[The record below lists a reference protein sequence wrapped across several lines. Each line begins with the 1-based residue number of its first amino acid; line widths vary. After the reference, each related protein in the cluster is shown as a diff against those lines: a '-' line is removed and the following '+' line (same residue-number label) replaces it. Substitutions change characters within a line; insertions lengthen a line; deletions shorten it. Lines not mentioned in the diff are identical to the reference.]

1 MDLYNELIRVARA
14 RNNQRE
20 EMIALLQRMVQEKV
34 DPQDIQSCMYRLN
47 GTIGF
52 NLDHVLALNECMDA
66 LTPKDLYTPTP
77 EHKDLLLQIDEQ
89 KKQNQQLALENQAT
103 ESIRAEI
110 ELLRH
115 ECEDLKVAIQKLEE
129 T

>member
-1 MDLYNELIRVARA
+1 MNLYSELIRVARA
-14 RNNQRE
+14 RNNQKE
-20 EMIALLQRMVQEKV
+20 EMIALLQRMVQEKC

-47 GTIGF
+47 GTLGS
-52 NLDHVLALNECMDA
+52 NLDHVLALNECMAA
-66 LTPKDLYTPTP
+66 LTPKDLYMPTP
-77 EHKDLLLQIDEQ
+77 EHKDLLTQITEQ

-110 ELLRH
+110 EVLRH
-115 ECEDLKVAIQKLEE
+115 DCADLKAAIQKLEE